1 MANKIKYHI
10 SIIQQDSRGQ
20 DKIIDNAIFE
30 NRSDADEFINK
41 YNAEPLPYRTE
52 KEILYYKMRA

>member
-1 MANKIKYHI
+1 MKTKYHI

-30 NRSDADEFINK
+30 NRSDAYEFINK
-41 YNAEPLPYRTE
+41 YKAEPLPYKTE
-52 KEILYYKMRA
+52 KEILYYNMRA